1 MADDLFSVSKTIR
14 LTELSDTK
22 SYRLWA
28 AQTEATFGVHGV
40 MDIVLGE
47 RLRPEVPE
55 TSEMTEDAVRQIKK
69 WDRQHALARQ
79 ALLACLSQSVL
90 MNVYQLKSA
99 NEIWVRL
106 AQEHGATSTAR
117 RAIANRNF
125 YQLIKAKSTSVDAH
139 VPVFTSYLQDLN
151 YNLDAPLEDVDVNVA
166 FLASLGPSWQTF
178 QQSMGERVNTLKP
191 AMLYAEVRAFE
202 SQTDKAEQSEKAN
215 EENITFALN
224 WVHKGRVEKRHW
236 DGHDAKKFCIYC
248 KHKGHDVKECY
259 KSLWKKQIAGD
270 EEEESSRKVR
280 SGMPIEWS
288 FDGPGQGK
296 KFKGWDS

>member
-90 MNVYQLKSA
+90 MNVY
-99 NEIWVRL
+99 
-106 AQEHGATSTAR
+106 
-117 RAIANRNF
+117 
-125 YQLIKAKSTSVDAH
+125 
-139 VPVFTSYLQDLN
+139 
-151 YNLDAPLEDVDVNVA
+151 
-166 FLASLGPSWQTF
+166 
-178 QQSMGERVNTLKP
+178 
-191 AMLYAEVRAFE
+191 
-202 SQTDKAEQSEKAN
+202 
-215 EENITFALN
+215 
-224 WVHKGRVEKRHW
+224 
-236 DGHDAKKFCIYC
+236 
-248 KHKGHDVKECY
+248 
-259 KSLWKKQIAGD
+259 
-270 EEEESSRKVR
+270 
-280 SGMPIEWS
+280 
-288 FDGPGQGK
+288 
-296 KFKGWDS
+296 